1 QALVEVDGGGETGDE
16 GIDGLAEAAAPG
28 LVGFLDT
35 HGRLSAVRNGQKTA
49 PAASRK
55 GWRMIAGSAGAP
67 LPPVAD
73 EPVTERPERPSIR
86 CARSLCQR
94 GARAT

>member
-1 QALVEVDGGGETGDE
+1 
-16 GIDGLAEAAAPG
+16 
-28 LVGFLDT
+28 
-35 HGRLSAVRNGQKTA
+35 
-49 PAASRK
+49 
-55 GWRMIAGSAGAP
+55 MIAGSAGAP

-73 EPVTERPERPSIR
+73 EPVTERPGRPSIR